1 MERYCTFNFYLSLI
15 NKINTNDTNTD
26 SSTTTSLMFKL
37 SSLFENSVTKVGGA
51 ETSKFG
57 HIPQF
62 GDFRSNMNQ
71 FRKNALK
78 SKLNYVIIAQR
89 SVSEQGIK

>member
-1 MERYCTFNFYLSLI
+1 
-15 NKINTNDTNTD
+15 
-26 SSTTTSLMFKL
+26 MFKL

-57 HIPQF
+57 HMPSSVIFVVIWTNSETMPW
-62 GDFRSNMNQ
+62 NQ
-71 FRKNALK
+71 CV
-78 SKLNYVIIAQR
+78 NYDIIAQR

>member
-1 MERYCTFNFYLSLI
+1 MRQQLC
-15 NKINTNDTNTD
+15 
-26 SSTTTSLMFKL
+26 TTTSLMFKL

-57 HIPQF
+57 PIPQF

-71 FRKNALK
+71 FRNNALK
-78 SKLNYVIIAQR
+78 SKRRLRYNSTKKRV
-89 SVSEQGIK
+89 